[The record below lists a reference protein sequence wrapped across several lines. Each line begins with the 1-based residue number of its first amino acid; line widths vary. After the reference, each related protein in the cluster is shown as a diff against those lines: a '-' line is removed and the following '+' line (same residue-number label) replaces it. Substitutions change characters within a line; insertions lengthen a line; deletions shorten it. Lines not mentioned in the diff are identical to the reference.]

1 MEFKLS
7 KYGPTTLRRDYSK
20 TKFSLPTPD
29 FLDSQKQ
36 SFKWFLKEG
45 IEETFN
51 KIYPIISTNGKIE
64 IRFKKGSVRVEDPD
78 QDYTNIKELKRKG
91 KSFVCKVFAT
101 LEKLQVE
108 SGELEK
114 QEILFGEIPYMT
126 EGGTFIINGFEKV
139 IVSQLIRSPGVC
151 FRENVRNR
159 QADDLFNKVEI
170 IPQLGSWLEIFHR
183 VTRNATDT
191 VKLRI
196 YKHKNIPLIT
206 FLKAI
211 GFVDKDIIKKYFGD
225 SPELRESLKKDKFL
239 RKDKVQEQLDSLE
252 SIYRTIRKDDRITTE
267 GLKNFIPAL
276 LFNERRYNLS
286 KTGRYML
293 NRKLNLLDR
302 IIQTYLAEDIFDSKG
317 KLLYPLGTFIT
328 PKIANDIQSK
338 FENSI
343 LPLSE
348 IEGIDE
354 NVYGRQL
361 EITKNENLNTRTKII
376 TLRVWPNKRAMEQD
390 ANKEQQEKS
399 VLVIGNDP
407 TSIEMHLLISDIV
420 AIVSYYFNLLANLG
434 KNDDPDS
441 LVNKRVVNVG
451 ELLQNQ
457 FLIALSKLEKNTKER
472 ISSRGDSEK
481 INIKNITNNK
491 PIYNQFKNFFNSSKL
506 SQFMDQINPLGEM
519 ANKRRVTSLGP
530 GGLNRETA
538 QFEVRDVHV
547 THYGR
552 ICPVETPEGQNIGLI
567 LNFAV
572 YAKTNPYGFIQT
584 PYFPV
589 ENGVVNYDPQNIV
602 WLTAAEE
609 FGYTFAQ
616 SSLLVDENNKIIE
629 PEIIV
634 RKNYTYLT
642 VKPEQVDFI
651 AVSSKQMTS
660 LSASA
665 VPFLENNDANRALMG
680 SNMQRQAVPL
690 ITTEAPYVAT
700 GIEADV
706 AKFSSTNIR
715 ASEDGEVVFVDSKSI
730 QIKNEQGNIKT
741 YHLRYFER
749 SNQETLILQ
758 RPIVEVGQFVKQ
770 GDLICDGPSTDQGEL
785 ALGKNV
791 LVAFSTWYG
800 YNYEDAIIIS
810 EKLVKD
816 DVFTS
821 IHIQEQTIQFRS
833 SKAGNDDLTREIPN
847 ASQRSK
853 RHLDENGIVRIGSE
867 VSAGDILVGRTS
879 PKGEDNPT
887 PEEKLMNA
895 IWGKKASSQKDTSL
909 KVKHGDGG
917 TVIDVQILSRTREDN
932 LEDGVEK
939 IIKVFIAQKRKIKVG
954 DKMAG
959 RHGNKGVISL
969 VLPVEDM
976 PFLEDG
982 TPIDI
987 LLNPQGIPSRM
998 NIGQILEMH
1007 LGMVAKKLD
1016 IKFVCPVF
1024 DGVKLDKM
1032 KELFNQAGIPE
1043 SGKFT
1048 LYDGITGQ
1056 PFDNDVSIGYM
1067 YMLKL
1072 QHMVD
1077 DKMHA
1082 RSVGPYSLTTQQPL
1096 GGKSQNGGQRFGE
1109 METWALESFGAS
1121 SVLLELL
1128 TYKSDNIQGR
1138 NALYNNLVSGGK
1150 IPKPGTPESF
1160 NVLAYELRGLGIK
1173 LEVHKKENQ
1182 EEDPEANAE
1191 NASNPEEMLLEDA
1204 FDQEYFESQ
1213 MSKVEDYQEDYAD
1226 DDFEDEFDH
1235 FK

>member
-196 YKHKNIPLIT
+196 DKHKNIPLIT

-302 IIQTYLAEDIFDSKG
+302 IIQTYLAE
-317 KLLYPLGTFIT
+317 
-328 PKIANDIQSK
+328 
-338 FENSI
+338 
-343 LPLSE
+343 
-348 IEGIDE
+348 
-354 NVYGRQL
+354 
-361 EITKNENLNTRTKII
+361 
-376 TLRVWPNKRAMEQD
+376 
-390 ANKEQQEKS
+390 
-399 VLVIGNDP
+399 
-407 TSIEMHLLISDIV
+407 
-420 AIVSYYFNLLANLG
+420 
-434 KNDDPDS
+434 
-441 LVNKRVVNVG
+441 RVVNVG

-589 ENGVVNYDPQNIV
+589 ENGVVNYDLQNIV

-917 TVIDVQILSRTREDN
+917 TVIDVQILSRTCEDN

>member
-196 YKHKNIPLIT
+196 DKHKNIPLIT

-302 IIQTYLAEDIFDSKG
+302 IIQTYLAE
-317 KLLYPLGTFIT
+317 
-328 PKIANDIQSK
+328 
-338 FENSI
+338 
-343 LPLSE
+343 
-348 IEGIDE
+348 
-354 NVYGRQL
+354 
-361 EITKNENLNTRTKII
+361 
-376 TLRVWPNKRAMEQD
+376 
-390 ANKEQQEKS
+390 
-399 VLVIGNDP
+399 
-407 TSIEMHLLISDIV
+407 
-420 AIVSYYFNLLANLG
+420 
-434 KNDDPDS
+434 
-441 LVNKRVVNVG
+441 RVVNVG

-589 ENGVVNYDPQNIV
+589 ENGVVNYNPQNIV

>member
-196 YKHKNIPLIT
+196 DKHKNIPLIT

-302 IIQTYLAEDIFDSKG
+302 IIQTYLAE
-317 KLLYPLGTFIT
+317 
-328 PKIANDIQSK
+328 
-338 FENSI
+338 
-343 LPLSE
+343 
-348 IEGIDE
+348 
-354 NVYGRQL
+354 
-361 EITKNENLNTRTKII
+361 
-376 TLRVWPNKRAMEQD
+376 
-390 ANKEQQEKS
+390 
-399 VLVIGNDP
+399 
-407 TSIEMHLLISDIV
+407 
-420 AIVSYYFNLLANLG
+420 
-434 KNDDPDS
+434 
-441 LVNKRVVNVG
+441 RVVNVG

-1182 EEDPEANAE
+1182 EEVPEANAE

>member
-196 YKHKNIPLIT
+196 DKHKNIPLIT

-302 IIQTYLAEDIFDSKG
+302 IIQTYLAE
-317 KLLYPLGTFIT
+317 
-328 PKIANDIQSK
+328 
-338 FENSI
+338 
-343 LPLSE
+343 
-348 IEGIDE
+348 
-354 NVYGRQL
+354 
-361 EITKNENLNTRTKII
+361 
-376 TLRVWPNKRAMEQD
+376 
-390 ANKEQQEKS
+390 
-399 VLVIGNDP
+399 
-407 TSIEMHLLISDIV
+407 
-420 AIVSYYFNLLANLG
+420 
-434 KNDDPDS
+434 
-441 LVNKRVVNVG
+441 RVVNVG

-939 IIKVFIAQKRKIKVG
+939 IIKIFIAQKRKIKVG

>member
-196 YKHKNIPLIT
+196 DKHKNIPLIT

-302 IIQTYLAEDIFDSKG
+302 IIQTYLAE
-317 KLLYPLGTFIT
+317 
-328 PKIANDIQSK
+328 
-338 FENSI
+338 
-343 LPLSE
+343 
-348 IEGIDE
+348 
-354 NVYGRQL
+354 
-361 EITKNENLNTRTKII
+361 
-376 TLRVWPNKRAMEQD
+376 
-390 ANKEQQEKS
+390 
-399 VLVIGNDP
+399 
-407 TSIEMHLLISDIV
+407 
-420 AIVSYYFNLLANLG
+420 
-434 KNDDPDS
+434 
-441 LVNKRVVNVG
+441 RVVNVG

-538 QFEVRDVHV
+538 QFEVRDVHI

>member
-196 YKHKNIPLIT
+196 DKHKNIPLIT

-302 IIQTYLAEDIFDSKG
+302 IIQTYLAE
-317 KLLYPLGTFIT
+317 
-328 PKIANDIQSK
+328 
-338 FENSI
+338 
-343 LPLSE
+343 
-348 IEGIDE
+348 
-354 NVYGRQL
+354 
-361 EITKNENLNTRTKII
+361 
-376 TLRVWPNKRAMEQD
+376 
-390 ANKEQQEKS
+390 
-399 VLVIGNDP
+399 
-407 TSIEMHLLISDIV
+407 
-420 AIVSYYFNLLANLG
+420 
-434 KNDDPDS
+434 
-441 LVNKRVVNVG
+441 RVVNVG

-741 YHLRYFER
+741 HHLRYFER

>member
-196 YKHKNIPLIT
+196 DKHKNIPLIT

-302 IIQTYLAEDIFDSKG
+302 IIQTYLAE
-317 KLLYPLGTFIT
+317 
-328 PKIANDIQSK
+328 
-338 FENSI
+338 
-343 LPLSE
+343 
-348 IEGIDE
+348 
-354 NVYGRQL
+354 
-361 EITKNENLNTRTKII
+361 
-376 TLRVWPNKRAMEQD
+376 
-390 ANKEQQEKS
+390 
-399 VLVIGNDP
+399 
-407 TSIEMHLLISDIV
+407 
-420 AIVSYYFNLLANLG
+420 
-434 KNDDPDS
+434 
-441 LVNKRVVNVG
+441 RVVNVG

-758 RPIVEVGQFVKQ
+758 RPIVEIGQFVKQ

>member
-196 YKHKNIPLIT
+196 DKHKNIPLIT

-302 IIQTYLAEDIFDSKG
+302 IIQTYLAE
-317 KLLYPLGTFIT
+317 
-328 PKIANDIQSK
+328 
-338 FENSI
+338 
-343 LPLSE
+343 
-348 IEGIDE
+348 
-354 NVYGRQL
+354 
-361 EITKNENLNTRTKII
+361 
-376 TLRVWPNKRAMEQD
+376 
-390 ANKEQQEKS
+390 
-399 VLVIGNDP
+399 
-407 TSIEMHLLISDIV
+407 
-420 AIVSYYFNLLANLG
+420 
-434 KNDDPDS
+434 
-441 LVNKRVVNVG
+441 RVVNVG

-690 ITTEAPYVAT
+690 ITTEAPCVAT

-1182 EEDPEANAE
+1182 EEDPEASAE